1 MSSKKLPLAEIREKY
16 KRMAIAGDV
25 RGFEAVPFLLRFDTN
40 SYSTQVSINAVL
52 LIDGSDVSVGDMITI
67 EADDGTYNNRI
78 VSSITSDTL
87 YFDVP
92 CGRLSGGIV
101 AIHKAQTHKQAK
113 PTWTDIIGSPA
124 NIAAT
129 FPEGVEGQWVPVI
142 PDGTVLNVP
151 QGRKYTTGYSR
162 EYTVNDGV
170 AWNQSAYTQT
180 STTTNTTIMG
190 WTAAT
195 VALYHY
201 ETQAHFT
208 EDSDNSKVLDLGGV
222 FGADKYTL
230 NQGASLINS
239 LNGGVLVGNASGIQL
254 AYKSVEGGIHPTTNL
269 LSGDTW
275 RGYPTHNT
283 IPLAAPTSGGTTAV
297 KALDYLSSENG
308 VAKLSYAYKEMAYDS
323 GADSPNEHT
332 FVNQSSTFSY
342 VAGNVYKLIHSNFVK
357 LRDSVFVAE
366 VSFTDTASNVD
377 RYSLFQDG
385 SLKSSNGSTK
395 LVLHDGNGWG
405 DNNQFEIANNQTTQ
419 TDDNGNTIKY
429 GTASF
434 DTQYFVVEE

>member
-1 MSSKKLPLAEIREKY
+1 
-16 KRMAIAGDV
+16 MAIAGDV
-25 RGFEAVPFLLRFDTN
+25 RGFEAVPFTIPDIQLASTSGVAASLLVADT
-40 SYSTQVSINAVL
+40 SKY
-52 LIDGSDVSVGDMITI
+52 SVGDVVYVEVTLGVYARSIIGLIDSSTI
-67 EADDGTYNNRI
+67 FTLVDGT
-78 VSSITSDTL
+78 
-87 YFDVP
+87 
-92 CGRLSGGIV
+92 GRLVNGNV
-101 AIHKAQTHKQAK
+101 LVETKQTHKQAK

-129 FPEGVEGQWVPVI
+129 FPEGVEGQWIPEI
-142 PDGTVLNVP
+142 PDGTSKTFPLN
-151 QGRKYTTGYSR
+151 RK
-162 EYTVNDGV
+162 
-170 AWNQSAYTQT
+170 A
-180 STTTNTTIMG
+180 
-190 WTAAT
+190 TAAT
-195 VALYHY
+195 STVPRVLTQNNGVSWVTDNISMSSTTNKMTSGAPATTVWLSSY

-208 EDSDNSKVLDLGGV
+208 EDSNNSEVLDLGGV
-222 FGADKYTL
+222 YVQHDYSVNK
-230 NQGASLINS
+230 
-239 LNGGVLVGNASGIQL
+239 GVILSSTLVGKVTIANQSGSRGDSPSITTLGQSETYDALASGL
-254 AYKSVEGGIHPTTNL
+254 THTTVNL
-269 LSGDTW
+269 SPS
-275 RGYPTHNT
+275 YNSH
-283 IPLAAPTSGGTTAV
+283 AV